1 MSQPIVRRSKNWQ
14 FSHAAAAMGAFW
26 AGARSN
32 ETHRIEKLRQ
42 LLVEGTRNLVTAAT
56 EFSAADASLRRSRS

>member
-26 AGARSN
+26 AGARKN
-32 ETHRIEKLRQ
+32 EKHRVEKLRQ
-42 LLVEGTRNLVTAAT
+42 LLVEGTRNIVAAAPG
-56 EFSAADASLRRSRS
+56 FSAATPSWRRS

>member
-26 AGARSN
+26 AGARKN
-32 ETHRIEKLRQ
+32 ETERIEKLRQ
-42 LLVEGTRNLVTAAT
+42 MLVERTQQIAAAAP
-56 EFSAADASLRRSRS
+56 EFSSLGPSLRRSW

>member
-1 MSQPIVRRSKNWQ
+1 MSQPVVRRSKNLQ

-26 AGARSN
+26 AGARKN

-42 LLVEGTRNLVTAAT
+42 LLVEGSRSVVAAAP
-56 EFSAADASLRRSRS
+56 ELSAAGASLRRS